1 MIGMKLASTHTA
13 FMGSRPKM
21 VATSLLEVAIKGM
34 IREHST
40 PLLSKRREAVLQV
53 ILIHSSKRMR
63 VDVILG
69 TGQSRMELVERLIKQ
84 LGLLNHLMAPI

>member
-1 MIGMKLASTHTA
+1 MIGMKLASTHMA
-13 FMGSRPKM
+13 FMESRPKM
-21 VATSLLEVAIKGM
+21 VDMSLLGVAIKGM

-40 PLLSKRREAVLQV
+40 LLLSKRREAVLQV
-53 ILIHSSKRMR
+53 ILTHSSKRMR

>member
-1 MIGMKLASTHTA
+1 
-13 FMGSRPKM
+13 M
-21 VATSLLEVAIKGM
+21 VDMSLLEVAIKGM

-40 PLLSKRREAVLQV
+40 LLLSKRREAVLQV
-53 ILIHSSKRMR
+53 ILTHSSKRMR